1 MSKLTLC
8 LVASAVIALSSPCLA
23 EGGGGGTGGGGGYGG
38 AGYGANSY
46 SNICR
51 HEVRARF
58 CPTGTC
64 PKGTKAVRD
73 AQIERCA
80 RHYAGV
86 RIKGY

>member
-1 MSKLTLC
+1 MSKMTLA
-8 LVASAVIALSSPCLA
+8 LLASTMVAFTSPCLA
-23 EGGGGGTGGGGGYGG
+23 EGGGSGAGGGYGG

-46 SNICR
+46 YNICR
-51 HEVRARF
+51 HEVRSKF

-64 PKGTKAVRD
+64 PRGTKAVRE

>member
-8 LVASAVIALSSPCLA
+8 LLASTFVALSSPCLA
-23 EGGGGGTGGGGGYGG
+23 EGGGGGAGGHGGG
-38 AGYGANSY
+38 AGFGPASY
-46 SNICR
+46 YNICR
-51 HEVRARF
+51 HEVRAKF

-64 PKGTKAVRD
+64 PKGTKTIRD

>member
-8 LVASAVIALSSPCLA
+8 LLASTIIAFSSPCFA
-23 EGGGGGTGGGGGYGG
+23 EGGGSGAGGGHGGG
-38 AGYGANSY
+38 AGFGPSSY
-46 SNICR
+46 YNICR
-51 HEVRARF
+51 HEVRAKF

-64 PKGTKAVRD
+64 PRGTKAIRD

-80 RHYAGV
+80 RHYGGV

>member
-8 LVASAVIALSSPCLA
+8 LLASTLVALSSPCLA
-23 EGGGGGTGGGGGYGG
+23 EGGGGGAGGGHGGG
-38 AGYGANSY
+38 AGFGSSSY
-46 SNICR
+46 YNICR
-51 HEVRARF
+51 HEVRAKF

-64 PKGTKAVRD
+64 PKGTKTIRD
-73 AQIERCA
+73 AQIARCA

>member
-8 LVASAVIALSSPCLA
+8 LLASAMIALSSPGFA
-23 EGGGGGTGGGGGYGG
+23 EGGGSGAGGGHGGG
-38 AGYGANSY
+38 AGFGPSSY
-46 SNICR
+46 YNICR
-51 HEVRARF
+51 HEVRAKF

-64 PKGTKAVRD
+64 PRGTKAIRD

>member
-8 LVASAVIALSSPCLA
+8 LLASAIVALSSPCLA
-23 EGGGGGTGGGGGYGG
+23 EGGGGGAGGGHGGG
-38 AGYGANSY
+38 AGFGSSSY
-46 SNICR
+46 YNICR
-51 HEVRARF
+51 HEVRAKF

-64 PKGTKAVRD
+64 PKGTKTIRD
-73 AQIERCA
+73 AQIARCA